1 MAGGGG
7 GRLGI
12 REVGGG
18 DSGAPLLSLLLTE
31 AVRGGRG
38 GIEPDMSISD
48 KQWSKCACVM
58 R

>member
-1 MAGGGG
+1 
-7 GRLGI
+7 LGI

-31 AVRGGRG
+31 VVTGGRG
-38 GIEPDMSISD
+38 GIDPDMSISD